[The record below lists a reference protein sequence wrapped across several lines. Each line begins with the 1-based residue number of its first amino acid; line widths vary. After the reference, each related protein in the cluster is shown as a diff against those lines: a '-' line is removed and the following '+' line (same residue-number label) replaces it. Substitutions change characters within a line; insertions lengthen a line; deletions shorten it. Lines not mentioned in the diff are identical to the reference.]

1 MRTAALLLAISL
13 VPLTAFAQTAK
24 PAAPPGGSTHVFGAP
39 AAPAMPATPS
49 AAVTAPLGPAA
60 GPPAGSPSAAV
71 VTVPPPPDVS
81 DPLLAPVPAP
91 RRILKSWRD
100 AVDLL
105 RSRSTDLRQAVDQVL
120 QAEAQTRIALAQY
133 LPLINGQGSY
143 SHQII
148 TNPSANGG
156 ISLGTN
162 GLVTSNRVP
171 NPNSFNGSIQVTQD
185 IINLPEFDQISV
197 DELSEDAAR
206 LSVDDEKRTLAL
218 SVANQ
223 IVAVVTAERDAEI
236 NRVGLRVALEQAE
249 ITNRKAALGAANGL
263 DVVRA
268 KQNVANARASLVT
281 GDETLRE
288 TRESLGLALG
298 VPEETGVSPDVDV
311 SGLALEAASSCKVV
325 TSVDE
330 RSDVA
335 AARVRLDVA
344 KRTLRNIWYTFLPT
358 VTASSSLQ
366 AASPASIGLP
376 NPLWSISGVLQVPIW
391 DGGTRYGNL
400 RNARAAEDI
409 AAAQLES
416 ARRQAIVQVEQAQR
430 QLVVNE
436 ESARVAKEQR
446 DLAAQND
453 QMTQLA
459 YATGQGTSLE
469 LVTASE
475 AHRQAELSYALAEFN
490 VVKAR
495 LLAQLAL
502 ATCPW

>member
-1 MRTAALLLAISL
+1 MPPI
-13 VPLTAFAQTAK
+13 
-24 PAAPPGGSTHVFGAP
+24 APT
-39 AAPAMPATPS
+39 
-49 AAVTAPLGPAA
+49 
-60 GPPAGSPSAAV
+60 GSPSAGV
-71 VTVPPPPDVS
+71 VTIPPAPEVS

-91 RRILKSWRD
+91 RRILKSWRE
-100 AVDLL
+100 AVELL

-120 QAEAQTRIALAQY
+120 EAEAQTRIALAQY
-133 LPLINGQGSY
+133 LPAINGTGTY
-143 SHQII
+143 THQIL
-148 TNPSANGG
+148 TSPAGGGALGSVALSSSGFVSSTRLPAPNTFSGG
-156 ISLGTN
+156 I
-162 GLVTSNRVP
+162 
-171 NPNSFNGSIQVTQD
+171 QVSQD

-197 DELSEDAAR
+197 NELSEDASR

-236 NRVGLRVALEQAE
+236 NRVGLRVALEQGE

-268 KQNVANARASLVT
+268 RQNVANARATLVT

-288 TRESLGLALG
+288 AREALGLALG
-298 VPEETGVSPDVDV
+298 VAEETGVSPDVDV
-311 SGLALEAASSCKVV
+311 SGLALDAASSCRVV
-325 TSVDE
+325 ASVDE

-344 KRTLRNIWYTFLPT
+344 KRTLRNVWYTFLPT
-358 VTASSSLQ
+358 VTAQSTI
-366 AASPASIGLP
+366 AANSPPPFGIP
-376 NPLWSISGVLQVPIW
+376 NPIWSIQGILQVPIW
-391 DGGTRYGNL
+391 DGGTRYGNVK
-400 RNARAAEDI
+400 NARGAEDI
-409 AAAQLES
+409 AAQQLE
-416 ARRQAIVQVEQAQR
+416 ALRRQAIMQVEQAQR
-430 QLVVNE
+430 QLVVAQ
-436 ESARVAKEQR
+436 ESEVVAKDQR

-475 AHRQAELSYALAEFN
+475 AHRQAELNFALAEFN